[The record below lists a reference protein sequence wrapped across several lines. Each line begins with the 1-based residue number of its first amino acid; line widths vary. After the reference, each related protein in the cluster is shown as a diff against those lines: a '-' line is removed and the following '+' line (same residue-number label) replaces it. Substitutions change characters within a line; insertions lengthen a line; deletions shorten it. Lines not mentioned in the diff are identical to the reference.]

1 MSFAVV
7 FLNDYFSLSAS
18 LSPILINF
26 LQASDFFFSPSLLL
40 IQIILRN
47 TLHVKAGYLS
57 LAKTSS
63 KTDRK
68 ELICEPFSD
77 YI

>member
-26 LQASDFFFSPSLLL
+26 LQASDFFSPSLLL